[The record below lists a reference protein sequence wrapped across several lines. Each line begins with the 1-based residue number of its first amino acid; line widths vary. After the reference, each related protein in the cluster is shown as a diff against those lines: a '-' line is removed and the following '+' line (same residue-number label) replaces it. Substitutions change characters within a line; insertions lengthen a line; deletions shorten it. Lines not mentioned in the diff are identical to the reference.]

1 MSEFVF
7 VLAQWLF
14 DFAFYYPL
22 FMAYLWM
29 AGGIYYYLH
38 YERKD
43 PPVDC
48 PPPLPIYPPV
58 SVLVPCHN
66 EADNLAE
73 TVAALQALDYPE
85 FEILLIDD
93 GSTDATPHMLNELAA
108 GDARIRVVHLA
119 KNQGKAVGLNT
130 AAMVA
135 RHEYFLCLDGDSI
148 IDPHCLKWM
157 MRHLLSSPRVGA
169 VSGNPRI
176 RTRST
181 LLGRIQVGE
190 FSSIIG
196 LIKRAQR
203 TYGKIF
209 TVSGVLVCFRRSAL
223 QDVGYWNPDAL
234 TEDID
239 ISWRLE
245 VRHWDVRF
253 EPAALCW
260 ILMPE
265 TLRGLW
271 RQRLRWAMGGT
282 QVLFAQQ
289 GVFTRWRHR
298 RLWPIYLEYF
308 LSVAWAYTMAT
319 IVLLFVAGVFV
330 DLPEPLRIGTLAPG
344 WSGLVIGTTCLLQ
357 FAVSMF
363 LDSRYEKGYGRYY
376 YWMIWY
382 PLAYWMLNVLT
393 SVVALP
399 SVILR
404 GRRRATWKS
413 PDRGIRPDTAR

>member
-1 MSEFVF
+1 MSELVF
-7 VLAQWLF
+7 VIAQWLF
-14 DFAFYYPL
+14 NFAFYYPL

-29 AGGIYYYLH
+29 AGGVYYYLH

-43 PPVDC
+43 PPFDS
-48 PPPLPIYPPV
+48 PPQLPAYPPV

-66 EADNLAE
+66 EADNLAD

-93 GSTDATPHMLNELAA
+93 GSTDATPQMLDEIAA
-108 GDARIRVVHLA
+108 EDPRVRVVHLE

-135 RHEYFLCLDGDSI
+135 RHDYFLCLDGDSI

-157 MRHLLSSPRVGA
+157 MRHMLGSPRVGA

-239 ISWRLE
+239 VSWRLE

-282 QVLFAQQ
+282 QVLFEQQ

-308 LSVAWAYTMAT
+308 LSVAWAYTMAA
-319 IVLLFVAGVFV
+319 IVLLFTVGVFV
-330 DLPEPLRIGTLAPG
+330 ELPDPLRIATLAPG

-363 LDSRYEKGYGRYY
+363 LDARYEKTYARYY

-382 PLAYWMLNVLT
+382 PLAYWMLNVFT

-399 SVILR
+399 SVIVR

-413 PDRGIRPDTAR
+413 PDRGIRPTAAR